1 MARQFEFC
9 LHTLKHCADRRPNG
23 KGRRPLGNV
32 TNDANHKLG
41 RKKGAEKKEKH
52 DAKMR
57 MVVLGVL
64 RYEKLRSMHSHL
76 GDNKLSSLRTSLRH
90 VLDSKPQLKHIFV
103 AQNRADPVLRVEA
116 EAIIRRRFGGEEDE
130 ESEPILD
137 LPGLKKIADGL
148 DFEATPRTTRDG
160 ESKHEAFAYL
170 PWPSRRLIV
179 VCLYLFQVHLLL
191 SFTSASGLARM
202 KRISYSFSP
211 IASWRKL
218 QTKMRGR
225 CRQRHR

>member
-1 MARQFEFC
+1 MRSY
-9 LHTLKHCADRRPNG
+9 LD
-23 KGRRPLGNV
+23 V
-32 TNDANHKLG
+32 ND
-41 RKKGAEKKEKH
+41 
-52 DAKMR
+52 
-57 MVVLGVL
+57 V
-64 RYEKLRSMHSHL
+64 
-76 GDNKLSSLRTSLRH
+76 SSLRSSLMRF
-90 VLDSKPQLKHIFV
+90 LNSEPRLKHIF
-103 AQNRADPVLRVEA
+103 AERNRADPVLRVEA

-179 VCLYLFQVHLLL
+179 VCVYLFQVHLLL
-191 SFTSASGLARM
+191 SFTSAPCLARM
-202 KRISYSFSP
+202 KRISYSFLP

-218 QTKMRGR
+218 QTKRRGGG
-225 CRQRHR
+225 RQRQC